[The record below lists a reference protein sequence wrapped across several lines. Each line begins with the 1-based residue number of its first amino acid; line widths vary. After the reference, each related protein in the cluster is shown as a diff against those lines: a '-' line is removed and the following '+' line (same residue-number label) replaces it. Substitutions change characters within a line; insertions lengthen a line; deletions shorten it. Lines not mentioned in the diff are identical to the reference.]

1 MTNGMSKIS
10 KDKRALVEE
19 CRTRVA
25 ELARL
30 QDEAYTKL
38 CEQVECDSDWLFDY
52 IFNSS
57 LGNSKYDALA
67 QEKLFE

>member
-1 MTNGMSKIS
+1 MKKLNQTQ
-10 KDKRALVEE
+10 RALVEE
-19 CRTRVA
+19 CKVKVA

-30 QDEAYTKL
+30 QDETYSEL

-52 IFNSS
+52 VFNSTI
-57 LGNSKYDALA
+57 GDSKYDALV